1 VKKKQIAGEMDL
13 TGYSAKRQLHI
24 ILSELATFFL
34 CWKFSSNWGRP
45 FVLWEIAP
53 VYRLLGSPSLTL
65 YTADSDS
72 LFQWL
77 VLVFGFDL
85 ASIHE
90 LPRETI
96 RKGASGAAFQAA
108 GMQSSTSS

>member
-1 VKKKQIAGEMDL
+1 
-13 TGYSAKRQLHI
+13 
-24 ILSELATFFL
+24 
-34 CWKFSSNWGRP
+34 
-45 FVLWEIAP
+45 
-53 VYRLLGSPSLTL
+53 
-65 YTADSDS
+65 
-72 LFQWL
+72 
-77 VLVFGFDL
+77 LVFGFDL